1 MEKEQ
6 YQDFLCRLAKQVDSL
21 LIEDTSAIG
30 RFRLHLQSFA
40 DKENK
45 HMGWLKEK
53 KKKNERYQ
61 KIFTISS
68 GMKLPPEYKSPGS
81 MLILNP
87 VTKHLPKTKNKE
99 EEYQRYYIIL
109 ASVHDNMLPE
119 VEKIDNSILLEQTAH
134 QIWTSL
140 HEFYDSQRKRVFI
153 EQAFKRV
160 KAEKPAETER
170 NNVPS
175 KGSRIGAWL
184 WKLYEKSLKV
194 IVDAFLERVW
204 PK

>member
-6 YQDFLCRLAKQVDSL
+6 YQDFLCRIAKQVDSL

-30 RFRLHLQSFA
+30 RFRRHLQSFA

-45 HMGWLKEK
+45 HLGWLKEK
-53 KKKNERYQ
+53 KKKDKRCQ
-61 KIFTISS
+61 KVFTISS
-68 GMKLPPEYKSPGS
+68 GMKVPPEYKSPCS

-87 VTKHLPKTKNKE
+87 VTKHLPKPKNKE

-119 VEKIDNSILLEQTAH
+119 VEKVDNSILLEQTAY
-134 QIWTSL
+134 QIWITL
-140 HEFYDSQRKRVFI
+140 HESFDSQHRRVFI

-160 KAEKPAETER
+160 KSEKPAETGQENKGTKRKCER
-170 NNVPS
+170 FKNFCL
-175 KGSRIGAWL
+175 II
-184 WKLYEKSLKV
+184 YEKTMKSFFDS
-194 IVDAFLERVW
+194 IMGR
-204 PK
+204 